1 MMVIET
7 RWRSLFA
14 KANATRWQR
23 LRFAL
28 CAYGTKIDLQQ
39 VLYFTVSTLVK
50 SVGCAL
56 SLH

>member
-1 MMVIET
+1 MIQGLMMVIET

-28 CAYGTKIDLQQ
+28 TER
-39 VLYFTVSTLVK
+39 K
-50 SVGCAL
+50 SISNKYYIL
-56 SLH
+56 LF